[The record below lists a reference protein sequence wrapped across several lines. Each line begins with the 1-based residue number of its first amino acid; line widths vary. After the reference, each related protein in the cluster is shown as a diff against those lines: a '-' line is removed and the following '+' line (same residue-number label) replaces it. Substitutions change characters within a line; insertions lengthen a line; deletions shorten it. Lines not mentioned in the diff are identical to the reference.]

1 MSALGHRVGS
11 AMVVG
16 VACRIA
22 VGNAEHDLAARYAAG
37 DFEIAAVIAEEAVD
51 LITDIAPAA
60 DILECMVTE
69 AAGLLHGASN
79 RYRALLFLL
88 SRRRSDVQT
97 GTLPCVAALIWN
109 KAQQIGEVAFQ
120 NERAIHLP
128 MPGNGRERSAH
139 LRR

>member
-37 DFEIAAVIAEEAVD
+37 DFEIAAVLAEEAVD

-79 RYRALLFLL
+79 RYRAPLTVMGMRLCDLCSSFYPADARMFKRGHCRA
-88 SRRRSDVQT
+88 SRR
-97 GTLPCVAALIWN
+97 
-109 KAQQIGEVAFQ
+109 
-120 NERAIHLP
+120 
-128 MPGNGRERSAH
+128 
-139 LRR
+139 